1 MLIFFLF
8 ARRGCKQNEK
18 ILYKLKN
25 CLPCKLV
32 DTAKCLHSKRGMCVP
47 GHKMHGHRIT
57 SITEGIQG
65 WVQNL
70 KMFFGYRLWHNART
84 RKPTRT
90 HARTHM
96 ISVLTHVISVM
107 KPSFDRLGDEA
118 FLAGCENCYTQN
130 VKESLHHVIWGMAP
144 EVAYSSPH
152 DISTAISPGELQFN
166 RAFH

>member
-1 MLIFFLF
+1 M
-8 ARRGCKQNEK
+8 AKATRA
-18 ILYKLKN
+18 ILMHYSNTVNNPHHSDCPAGASSWCSYQRDLANGTNLHKPIKN
-25 CLPCKLV
+25 PLPE
-32 DTAKCLHSKRGMCVP
+32 A
-47 GHKMHGHRIT
+47 
-57 SITEGIQG
+57 
-65 WVQNL
+65 
-70 KMFFGYRLWHNART
+70 
-84 RKPTRT
+84 
-90 HARTHM
+90 
-96 ISVLTHVISVM
+96 VISVT